1 MNTMGLLVT
10 LGLGVF
16 ILIGAALVFLLKN
29 STKLIEFSIG
39 LAFGIMILL
48 LLFDIVPEALEM
60 LGETGNSTL
69 PWIILIVGFVC
80 GFVLLKILDF
90 FIPDHDHHPHHDH
103 DTKEAQENLFHI
115 GLVSSIAV
123 ILHNIIEGMAVY
135 GTVTTSLS
143 TGILMCVGIG
153 LHNIPLGMAITSTSY
168 QSHKDKK
175 KTFILVSIIA
185 LSTFVG
191 GLFMFVFKAELLNHW
206 VLGSLLS
213 ITSGMLLYIILM
225 ELLPHM
231 MDAKE
236 KKYAY
241 LGVVVGVLLI
251 IISTFFGGHSH

>member
-1 MNTMGLLVT
+1 
-10 LGLGVF
+10 
-16 ILIGAALVFLLKN
+16 
-29 STKLIEFSIG
+29 
-39 LAFGIMILL
+39 
-48 LLFDIVPEALEM
+48 
-60 LGETGNSTL
+60 
-69 PWIILIVGFVC
+69 
-80 GFVLLKILDF
+80 
-90 FIPDHDHHPHHDH
+90 
-103 DTKEAQENLFHI
+103 
-115 GLVSSIAV
+115 
-123 ILHNIIEGMAVY
+123 
-135 GTVTTSLS
+135 
-143 TGILMCVGIG
+143 MCVGIG

-175 KTFILVSIIA
+175 KTLILLTIIA